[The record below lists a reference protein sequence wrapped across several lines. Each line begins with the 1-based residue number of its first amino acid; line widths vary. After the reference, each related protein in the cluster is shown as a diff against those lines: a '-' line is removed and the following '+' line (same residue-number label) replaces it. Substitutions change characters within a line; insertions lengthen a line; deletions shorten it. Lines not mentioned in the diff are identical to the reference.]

1 VSERFWESWKRL
13 WVECGGV
20 GVETRANGGG
30 HQEDQLNVVPNA
42 SKTSNAGLGHLD
54 RYWHTCVH
62 LFHSPVYLKRAMATT
77 FSATKQQP
85 TLLQPWLYKPFAS
98 E

>member
-1 VSERFWESWKRL
+1 MSERFWESWKRL

-42 SKTSNAGLGHLD
+42 SKTSNAGK
-54 RYWHTCVH
+54 W
-62 LFHSPVYLKRAMATT
+62 
-77 FSATKQQP
+77 
-85 TLLQPWLYKPFAS
+85 
-98 E
+98 